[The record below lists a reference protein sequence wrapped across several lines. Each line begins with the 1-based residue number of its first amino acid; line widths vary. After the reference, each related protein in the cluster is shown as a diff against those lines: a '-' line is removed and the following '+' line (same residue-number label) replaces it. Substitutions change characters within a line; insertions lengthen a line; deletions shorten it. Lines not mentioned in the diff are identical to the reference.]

1 MISELNIIKNFEI
14 ITERFGL
21 GNPVEDT
28 FPNGESNKLA
38 SWLIEMKDK
47 KHLSK
52 KMGELGRKYVEE
64 NASERIICSKYL
76 NIFEK
81 YLSPNTK

>member
-1 MISELNIIKNFEI
+1 MDK
-14 ITERFGL
+14 
-21 GNPVEDT
+21 
-28 FPNGESNKLA
+28 NGESKKLA

-47 KHLSK
+47 KIFQK
-52 KMGELGRKYVEE
+52 KWKLENTLRKCL
-64 NASERIICSKYL
+64 RKIICSKYL